1 MMMKQKVNC
10 TDNGS
15 HGQRSGL
22 VMDYQLSD
30 NHLTASLNA
39 VLRG

>member
-22 VMDYQLSD
+22 EDYQLSD
-30 NHLTASLNA
+30 NQLTASLNA
-39 VLRG
+39 ILRG

>member
-1 MMMKQKVNC
+1 MMMKQKANC

-22 VMDYQLSD
+22 EDYQLSD
-30 NHLTASLNA
+30 NQ
-39 VLRG
+39 RP